1 MGILADNF
9 KNHNVH
15 RAVDSTLNY
24 INKLKNETDLT
35 DSQKDSLDAYELLVI
50 YAKYILDNCVTQT
63 VPTQLLT
70 NLESNISNLQNSNI
84 KNIEATYN
92 LYTAVMTDLSRIPVY
107 NDKHITK
114 AGIGKIIDNFSSEKE
129 KIQND
134 ISDEINK
141 FQQSQKEEI
150 EKWRKEKEDLKK
162 EISTLKKENED
173 LNVALN
179 TLSQTISSEN
189 TRLTDIILK
198 FQSNYDKKMEDIQA
212 SYNQVQ
218 SDMTDNFDTF
228 FKESTKKTDQLYTY
242 MQEKQKDV
250 ENLWGIIGKASISGS
265 SQNYANRART
275 FAHWMTGGA
284 LVIMLYAI
292 WSLAGIASD
301 FFQTAA
307 TGKDMNNMFLFVRC
321 VLNFIM
327 FVPAWYCAN
336 IANKQRNRE
345 FQLRDFEIK
354 TAGLE
359 PFIENMKMVKYNEK
373 SGEENKK
380 DETKL
385 ELVKNIFQN
394 DLDKKKVDDK
404 NIIIPKDMLELL
416 KSCLENWS
424 KINGR

>member
-50 YAKYILDNCVTQT
+50 YAKYVLDNCVTQT

-150 EKWRKEKEDLKK
+150 DKWRTEKKDLEKD
-162 EISTLKKENED
+162 IATLKKETED
-173 LNVALN
+173 LLGDLIK
-179 TLSQTISSEN
+179 LSQTISSEN
-189 TRLTDIILK
+189 TRITDIILK
-198 FQSNYDKKMEDIQA
+198 FQNNYDEKMKDIQI
-212 SYNQVQ
+212 SFNQIQ
-218 SDMTDNFDTF
+218 SDITDNFDTF
-228 FKESTKKTDQLYTY
+228 FEESKKKADLLYIY
-242 MQEKQKDV
+242 AR
-250 ENLWGIIGKASISGS
+250 KAT
-265 SQNYANRART
+265 RR
-275 FAHWMTGGA
+275 
-284 LVIMLYAI
+284 
-292 WSLAGIASD
+292 
-301 FFQTAA
+301 
-307 TGKDMNNMFLFVRC
+307 R
-321 VLNFIM
+321 
-327 FVPAWYCAN
+327 
-336 IANKQRNRE
+336 
-345 FQLRDFEIK
+345 
-354 TAGLE
+354 
-359 PFIENMKMVKYNEK
+359 
-373 SGEENKK
+373 
-380 DETKL
+380 
-385 ELVKNIFQN
+385 ELVGYHRKSFH
-394 DLDKKKVDDK
+394 LRKL
-404 NIIIPKDMLELL
+404 PKL
-416 KSCLENWS
+416 
-424 KINGR
+424 R

>member
-15 RAVDSTLNY
+15 RVVDSTLNY
-24 INKLKNETDLT
+24 INKLKNETNLT
-35 DSQKDSLDAYELLVI
+35 DAQKDSLDAYELLVI
-50 YAKYILDNCVTQT
+50 YAKYVLDNCVTQT

-70 NLESNISNLQNSNI
+70 NLERNIFNLQNGNI

-114 AGIGKIIDNFSSEKE
+114 AGIGKIIDNFNGEKE

-150 EKWRKEKEDLKK
+150 EKWEKEKENLEKEVAALKK
-162 EISTLKKENED
+162 EKEN

-179 TLSQTISSEN
+179 KLSQTISSEN

-218 SDMTDNFDTF
+218 SDMADNFDTF
-228 FKESTKKTDQLYTY
+228 FKASTKKTDQLYTY

-250 ENLWGIIGKASISGS
+250 ENLWGIIGKASVSGS
-265 SQNYANRART
+265 SQNYANRAKN
-275 FAHWMTGGA
+275 FAHTMMSVS
-284 LVIMLYAI
+284 LIIMIVVVVFLSCAFYKDITSPNFNPVNLLYRI
-292 WSLAGIASD
+292 PFG
-301 FFQTAA
+301 FT
-307 TGKDMNNMFLFVRC
+307 LF
-321 VLNFIM
+321 I
-327 FVPAWYCAN
+327 PAWYCAN

-359 PFIENMKMVKYNEK
+359 PFIENMKMVKCNEK
-373 SGEENKK
+373 SNESNKK

-424 KINGR
+424 KINGK